1 MDQSCDR
8 GSPCARAV
16 GNQSDGRW
24 AGGWRR
30 RAGVTSVW
38 SLIVTSPEGEIP
50 TQALAGVEK
59 HHHASA
65 RRSKP
70 GRAISSREGGRMP
83 PPLLSYP
90 LAAAH
95 GLHSFSGLFCFVY
108 VTTPLGCPF
117 RFGFVRCGLLPSAR
131 SSAVSSAA
139 RPARHRSKSRANLGR
154 FARRTCDCVGLTP
167 DIAPPCTFPA
177 SKGPPAALIQRIQQP
192 SLPDETSTNHDQNV
206 GPPPSLP
213 PRPAHPGAAQRQH
226 HHRHQGP
233 RGAFALA

>member
-8 GSPCARAV
+8 GSPRARAV

-139 RPARHRSKSRANLGR
+139 RPARHRSGQVCSQ
-154 FARRTCDCVGLTP
+154 
-167 DIAPPCTFPA
+167 
-177 SKGPPAALIQRIQQP
+177 AAHMPHNCR
-192 SLPDETSTNHDQNV
+192 SAVH
-206 GPPPSLP
+206 G
-213 PRPAHPGAAQRQH
+213 GAD
-226 HHRHQGP
+226 
-233 RGAFALA
+233 